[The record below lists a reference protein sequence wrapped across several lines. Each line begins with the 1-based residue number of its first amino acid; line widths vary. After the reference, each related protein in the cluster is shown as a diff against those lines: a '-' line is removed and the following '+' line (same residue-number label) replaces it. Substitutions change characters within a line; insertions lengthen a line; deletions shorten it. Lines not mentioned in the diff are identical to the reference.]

1 MALLALLTTVLL
13 LATISPAAV
22 VPRPQHELRSLPF
35 NTSLPHNQG
44 RDNVQT
50 RLPLGAVLNQCT
62 VPGTVALTFDDGP
75 YIYTAQMLDTLSAHG
90 AVATFF
96 LNGVNK
102 GSIDAFPDL
111 VLRALSEG
119 HQIGAHSSVPQPKPI
134 PNTQLTHRIDM
145 TISPSRP
152 SPTPQSS
159 TK

>member
-1 MALLALLTTVLL
+1 
-13 LATISPAAV
+13 
-22 VPRPQHELRSLPF
+22 
-35 NTSLPHNQG
+35 
-44 RDNVQT
+44 
-50 RLPLGAVLNQCT
+50 
-62 VPGTVALTFDDGP
+62 VALTFDDGP

-134 PNTQLTHRIDM
+134 PNTQLTH
-145 TISPSRP
+145 
-152 SPTPQSS
+152 
-159 TK
+159 K